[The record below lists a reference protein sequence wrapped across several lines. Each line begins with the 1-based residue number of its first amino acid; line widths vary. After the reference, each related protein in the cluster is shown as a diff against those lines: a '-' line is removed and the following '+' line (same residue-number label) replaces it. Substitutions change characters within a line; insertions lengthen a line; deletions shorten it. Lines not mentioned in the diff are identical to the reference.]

1 MNILIAAAV
10 GAALPWLFSLIWAF
24 IYWDFSWDRK
34 ERRQHARESVVFA
47 VLVIILMA
55 ANGGIR

>member
-24 IYWDFSWDRK
+24 IHWDFSWDRR
-34 ERRQHARESVVFA
+34 ERRQIARESVVFA
-47 VLVIILMA
+47 VLVVVLMA
-55 ANGGIR
+55 VNGGLR